1 MIEKLDNAI
10 FSNDYIVFGDLDSDF
25 VAFFSS
31 GIGVNSL
38 TLANINLDDNNFDDC
53 DPETFNYVKL
63 MPWHNKYEQRNASK
77 K

>member
-38 TLANINLDDNNFDDC
+38 TLANTNLDDNNFDDC
-53 DPETFNYVKL
+53 GPETINHVKL
-63 MPWHNKYEQRNASK
+63 MPWHNKYKQRNASK